1 MKKFIKS
8 IILFIPYT
16 IVIYLLM
23 LIIWGTLLPG
33 KYNFNLNYRI
43 GSYGHMYSRM
53 RDVKKVKN
61 IDILILGSS
70 HAYRGFDPRIFQ
82 KYGLSAFNLGSS
94 GQTPIQTKLLLDK
107 YLDKINPKIIIFEV
121 SPLIFS
127 TDGVES
133 ALDLIAN
140 DIIDSHTIKMSIELN
155 HLKVYNTLL
164 YGLFSQ
170 LVNLN
175 AGYREPIARRDDT
188 YIPGT
193 GYVEKKP
200 KYNDEKTADD
210 KRYEINETQLLYFK
224 KVVDMIKSKNIS
236 LLLVQAPVTSTLYKS
251 YGINA
256 RFDNIMEQN
265 GNYINY
271 NNRIDL
277 DNFLHF
283 YDLHH
288 LNQRGVSLF
297 NEMLIQDIIKNKI
310 VNRKERNCHR

>member
-1 MKKFIKS
+1 MKKFLKS
-8 IILFIPYT
+8 LIQFTIFTGIMYLVLLFA
-16 IVIYLLM
+16 
-23 LIIWGTLLPG
+23 WGSLLPG
-33 KYNFNLNYRI
+33 KCSFNLNYRI
-43 GSYGHMYSRM
+43 GSYGHMYSRLQ
-53 RDVKKVKN
+53 DVKKVKN

-82 KYGLSAFNLGSS
+82 KYGFSAFNLGSS
-94 GQTPIQTKLLLDK
+94 GQTPVQTELLLKK
-107 YLDKINPKIIIFEV
+107 YLEKINPKMIIFEV

-140 DIIDSHTIKMSIELN
+140 DTIDSHTIKMSIELN

-175 AGYREPIARRDDT
+175 AGYREPLARRDDT

-193 GYVEKKP
+193 GYVEKKL
-200 KYNDEKTADD
+200 KYNDENKADD
-210 KRYEINETQLLYFK
+210 KRYVINKKQLLYFK
-224 KVVDMIKSKNIS
+224 KVVDMINSKNIS

-277 DNFLHF
+277 DDSQHF

-288 LNQRGVSLF
+288 LNQWGVTLF
-297 NEMLIQDIIKNKI
+297 NQMVIEDIIKSKI
-310 VNRKERNCHR
+310 LIRK